1 MTPMDFSMIFCVGS
15 IVLGVFAWLMGI
27 WAIRKYKPWKMT
39 FSYLFCA
46 LALLLPLFEVK
57 NRALGGDFA
66 AIEDTIRAVV
76 FAGIVMLVVVVINTF
91 LRIWIPNKIKLLPLY
106 VFLFAAG
113 VEVLQYFEIVKI
125 LGVEDNTFLRILLGS
140 TFDPKDIV
148 CYGVGCFGIFLVERI
163 ERKEKT
169 S

>member
-1 MTPMDFSMIFCVGS
+1 MTPIDFSMIFCVGS

-46 LALLLPLFEVK
+46 LALLLQLFEVK

-76 FAGIVMLVVVVINTF
+76 FAGIVMLSITVILN
-91 LRIWIPNKIKLLPLY
+91 L
-106 VFLFAAG
+106 AAK
-113 VEVLQYFEIVKI
+113 VKSICDQRKAKKEVAK
-125 LGVEDNTFLRILLGS
+125 
-140 TFDPKDIV
+140 
-148 CYGVGCFGIFLVERI
+148 
-163 ERKEKT
+163 
-169 S
+169 